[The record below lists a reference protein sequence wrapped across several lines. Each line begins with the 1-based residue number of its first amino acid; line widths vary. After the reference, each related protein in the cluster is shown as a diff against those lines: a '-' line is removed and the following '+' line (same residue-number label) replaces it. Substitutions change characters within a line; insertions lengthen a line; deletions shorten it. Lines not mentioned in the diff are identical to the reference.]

1 MGTYHLI
8 MRGVAKN
15 NIFTCDEDRQKFK
28 EVMFRFCE
36 ELKIGLISYVLMDNH
51 VHLEVHEQEEKS

>member
-1 MGTYHLI
+1 MGRKPREVSEMGTYHLI

-15 NIFTCDEDRQKFK
+15 NIFTCDDDRQKFK

-36 ELKIGLISYVLMDNH
+36 EYLL
-51 VHLEVHEQEEKS
+51 